1 MAGYS
6 VATLYQLLTHP
17 LLGPP
22 TEGKQQE
29 IL

>member
-6 VATLYQLLTHP
+6 VAALYELLTHP
-17 LLGPP
+17 LLSPP
-22 TEGKQQE
+22 AESKQQE